1 MLSMKEYME
10 KVGVTKEEYV
20 INWINQ
26 DLIPGVRK
34 STEGSYLFPESAR
47 RPYRAR
53 CKERTNAKT
62 IRASIVNAC
71 LKQQYISPSTFHLSK
86 SEFESYIADLAK
98 RGLIVQREDDGI
110 VYYGS
115 TAESEKLKGI
125 GVKELAKKVHKC
137 IVVVEPIL
145 SVAASTLAI
154 ADTLL

>member
-1 MLSMKEYME
+1 MLSMKEYMK

-26 DLIPGVRK
+26 DLIPGVHK
-34 STEGSYLFPESAR
+34 NAEGTYLFPESAR

-62 IRASIVNAC
+62 IRASIINAC

-86 SEFESYIADLAK
+86 SEFESYITDLAK

-110 VYYGS
+110 VYYDS
-115 TAESEKLKGI
+115 TTESDKLKGS
-125 GVKELAKKVHKC
+125 GVKEIAKKVHEC
-137 IVVVEPIL
+137 IVAVEPIL
-145 SVAASTLAI
+145 SVAASTFAI
-154 ADTLL
+154 TDILL